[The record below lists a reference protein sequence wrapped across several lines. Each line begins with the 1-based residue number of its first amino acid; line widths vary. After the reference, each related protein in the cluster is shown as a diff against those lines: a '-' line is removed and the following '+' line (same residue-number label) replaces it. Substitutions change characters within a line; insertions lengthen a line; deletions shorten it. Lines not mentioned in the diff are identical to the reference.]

1 VAADRYPLTAEKL
14 GRRAALVFADLREL
28 EKTDPAGA
36 ANLRATIAGE
46 VQRWHALDAVPLE
59 VGRG

>member
-1 VAADRYPLTAEKL
+1 MAGDRYPITAEKL
-14 GRRAALVFADLREL
+14 GRRTALVFSDLREL

-36 ANLRATIAGE
+36 AHLRATIAAE

-59 VGRG
+59 VNRG